1 MDPRRAESGRSGDGR
16 GGFPMHVSDIFKQDS
31 TTFSFEFFPPRS
43 PEAAESLYTTITECE
58 TLKPSFVS
66 VTYGAGGST
75 RELTRDLVV
84 RLKSQ
89 TSLDPFPHLT
99 CVCHQEAEIRA
110 IIERYAQHRISN

>member
-1 MDPRRAESGRSGDGR
+1 M
-16 GGFPMHVSDIFKQDS
+16 
-31 TTFSFEFFPPRS
+31 
-43 PEAAESLYTTITECE
+43 
-58 TLKPSFVS
+58 S

-84 RLKSQ
+84 RLKGQ

-110 IIERYAQHRISN
+110 IIEEELEAVWEGKVPPKLALDRAAERGNVLLRKFEREHRGAAASSTPAKGTPKAAKKKEK